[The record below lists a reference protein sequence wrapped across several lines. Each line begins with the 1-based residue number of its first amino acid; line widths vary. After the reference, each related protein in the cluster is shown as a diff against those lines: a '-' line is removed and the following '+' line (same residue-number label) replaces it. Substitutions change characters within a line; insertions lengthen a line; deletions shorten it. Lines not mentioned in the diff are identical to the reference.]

1 MIRFTF
7 VSAIA
12 GIGKVRTML
21 EANRELNQ
29 ETITSVEFLFAE

>member
-7 VSAIA
+7 ASAVA
-12 GIGKVRTML
+12 GIGKFRTML